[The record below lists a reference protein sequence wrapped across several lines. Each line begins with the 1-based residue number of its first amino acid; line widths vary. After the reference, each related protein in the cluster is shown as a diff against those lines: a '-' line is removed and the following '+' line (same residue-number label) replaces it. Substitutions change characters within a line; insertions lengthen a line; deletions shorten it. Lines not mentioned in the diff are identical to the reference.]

1 MASARDFYEIL
12 GVSRDAAPDE
22 IQRAYRKLA
31 RTYHP
36 DLNKDPEAEGRFKDI
51 SEAYDVLS
59 DPEQRK
65 RYDAFGPDF
74 RNVPDDVDPETWA
87 RAQQAGQG
95 RRTRGTGE
103 QRPPWA
109 ASGGEEDYSAM
120 FEDLFGQRVRG
131 RSGWGP
137 IPGADHQAEIT
148 LTLHDAFEGGRR
160 SITLSG
166 PEGDRTF
173 DVSIPAGVTDGQ
185 RIRLGGQGGRG
196 TEGAKTGDLYLLVH
210 IAPHPRFRLDGRDVH
225 TDLRLTPWEAALG
238 TSVSVPGPGGAVTV
252 KVAPG
257 TSTGKRLRIRGRGM
271 PNPKG
276 SPGDLYAH
284 VEIDVPP
291 TLSDDERRL
300 FEELADASDFEPR
313 GSS

>member
-1 MASARDFYEIL
+1 MADARDFYEIL

-22 IQRAYRKLA
+22 IQRSYRKLA

-36 DLNKDPEAEGRFKDI
+36 DLNKDPEAEVRFKDI

-59 DPEQRK
+59 NPEQRK

-74 RNVPDDVDPETWA
+74 RSVPDDIDPAAWE
-87 RAQQAGQG
+87 RAQRAGRG
-95 RRTRGTGE
+95 RRSS
-103 QRPPWA
+103 RPPDEPPEWA
-109 ASGGEEDYSAM
+109 TSGVGDNYSAM
-120 FEDLFGQRVRG
+120 FEDLFGQRVQG
-131 RSGWGP
+131 RAGWGP
-137 IPGADHQAEIT
+137 IPGADHEAEIT

-166 PEGDRTF
+166 PEGDRKF

-196 TEGAKTGDLYLLVH
+196 TDGAKTGDLYLVVH

-225 TDLRLTPWEAALG
+225 TDLRLAPWEAALG
-238 TSVSVPGPGGAVTV
+238 TSVSVLGPGGPVTV

-276 SPGDLYAH
+276 SPGDLYAD
-284 VEIDVPP
+284 VEIDVPRAV
-291 TLSDDERRL
+291 SDEERRL
-300 FEELADASDFEPR
+300 FEELAAASDFDPR
-313 GSS
+313 SSS